1 MGSIKADCEQWKDVI
16 EGGTVKEFNKL
27 HSHINKIRGG
37 LTYEKREN
45 YL

>member
-1 MGSIKADCEQWKDVI
+1 VGSIKADCEQLENVDEDGI
-16 EGGTVKEFNKL
+16 VKEFNKL

-37 LTYEKREN
+37 LTYEKREI